1 MAKINEQKL
10 TFKLSQLLKDEDA
23 EQLIVGNED
32 LAMLI
37 EALTAMVG
45 ESVLIEME

>member
-10 TFKLSQLLKDEDA
+10 TFKLSQLLRDSDT
-23 EQLIVGNED
+23 EQSIVSDGD
-32 LAMLI
+32 LTMLV
-37 EALTAMVG
+37 EALKSMVG